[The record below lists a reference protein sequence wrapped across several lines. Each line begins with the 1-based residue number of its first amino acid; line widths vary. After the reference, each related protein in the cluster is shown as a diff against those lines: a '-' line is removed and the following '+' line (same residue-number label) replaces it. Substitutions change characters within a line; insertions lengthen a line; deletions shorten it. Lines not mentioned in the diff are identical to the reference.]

1 MHESAGFYMFPT
13 FQEMHIKYCE
23 PQTDISCINADYRRM
38 TPREVPH
45 VTRGA
50 AWDHLQAMLGV
61 DRLFV

>member
-1 MHESAGFYMFPT
+1 MTSPSHNKNQISYYV
-13 FQEMHIKYCE
+13 HIKYCE

-45 VTRGA
+45 MTRGA

>member
-1 MHESAGFYMFPT
+1 VLGV
-13 FQEMHIKYCE
+13 HIKFCE

-45 VTRGA
+45 MTRGA